1 MKTPKNDLACEFA
14 TQEDDVRRI
23 VKYLHLTDPYI
34 YPTIC
39 KDCENADFVNL
50 IGSCMKSDGNLY
62 HTDHLITV
70 KKAGVTVGIACV
82 IPCGK
87 TFCFSKGLTVPAA
100 LKSGIELTEKGYFQ
114 PLMKENLDFE
124 GYNVVNFC
132 VDENLRGQGVGSFLM
147 SFLLEQ
153 YGKSSIHLDVVAS
166 NTAAIRLYQ
175 KFDFVIQREYEGFS
189 GSDQLLPCYHMLR
202 KA

>member
-1 MKTPKNDLACEFA
+1 MKTLKNDLTCEFA
-14 TQEDDVRRI
+14 THEDDVKRI
-23 VKYLHLTDPYI
+23 AGYLHLTDPYI

-39 KDCENADFVNL
+39 KNCEDPDFVSL
-50 IGSCMKSDGNLY
+50 IGSCMKSAGNLY

-70 KKAGVTVGIACV
+70 KKAGVPVGIACV

-87 TFCFSKGLTVPAA
+87 TFVFSEGLTVPAA
-100 LKSGIELTEKGYFQ
+100 IQSGIELAEKGYFQ
-114 PLMKENLDFE
+114 PLLEENLDFE

-132 VDENLRGQGVGSFLM
+132 VDANLRGQGVGSLLM

-153 YGKSSIHLDVVAS
+153 YGKSPIHLDVVAS
-166 NTAAIRLYQ
+166 NTAAIGLYK
-175 KFDFVIQREYEGFS
+175 KFGFVIQKEYEGFS